1 MRPIRGPRGVGVGGT
16 RVDRVGATVSERGPA
31 AGPIRGGVRRFFD
44 ENHEGIERARRARR
58 YFYGYLTRVIEARVP
73 PGQRVLDIGCG
84 SGQLLAALR
93 PSTGVGIDLSSR
105 AVATARAAHG
115 STGLCFIEG
124 DGTDPETLATAGGPF
139 DVVTMFNVVTHL
151 SDAQQAFENLQPLCH
166 SRTRVL
172 VYSYSR
178 VWQPVLRT
186 AELLGWKLRQP
197 AESWL
202 PPEEIAHMLSLAN
215 FEVLRRE

>member
-58 YFYGYLTRVIEARVP
+58 YFYGYLTRVIQARVP

-84 SGQLLAALR
+84 SGHLLAALR
-93 PSTGVGIDLSSR
+93 PSAGVGIDLSSR

-115 STGLCFIEG
+115 STALRFIEG
-124 DGTDPETLATAGGPF
+124 DGTDPETLATAGRPLDGGTK
-139 DVVTMFNVVTHL
+139 VNVVTPLHH
-151 SDAQQAFENLQPLCH
+151 APQA
-166 SRTRVL
+166 V
-172 VYSYSR
+172 
-178 VWQPVLRT
+178 
-186 AELLGWKLRQP
+186 
-197 AESWL
+197 ESL
-202 PPEEIAHMLSLAN
+202 PPPCPPRARALAYTP
-215 FEVLRRE
+215 RPA